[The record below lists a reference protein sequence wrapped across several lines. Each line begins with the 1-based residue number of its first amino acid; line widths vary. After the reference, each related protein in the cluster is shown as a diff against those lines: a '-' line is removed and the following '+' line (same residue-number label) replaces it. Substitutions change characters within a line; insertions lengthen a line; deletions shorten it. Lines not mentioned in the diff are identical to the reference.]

1 MLMASRLVYGMS
13 RERVLPAVLGKVHR
27 TRRTP
32 YIAILFTTLLAL
44 GLITFVG
51 EVPALGGTTALL
63 LLCVFTVVNIAVLVL
78 RRDRVDH
85 QHFRTPTILP
95 ILGALFCAFLA
106 GPWTGRASVQ
116 YTIAG
121 ILIAIGVA
129 LWVVTLLVN
138 RATGLKPGE
147 PDMATVGTGGPVN

>member
-1 MLMASRLVYGMS
+1 M
-13 RERVLPAVLGKVHR
+13 
-27 TRRTP
+27 
-32 YIAILFTTLLAL
+32 
-44 GLITFVG
+44 
-51 EVPALGGTTALL
+51 
-63 LLCVFTVVNIAVLVL
+63 LVL

-95 ILGALFCAFLA
+95 ILGALSCAFLA

-121 ILIAIGVA
+121 ILIAIGVV

-138 RATGLKPGE
+138 RATGLEPAE
-147 PDMATVGTGGPVN
+147 PDMATVGTSGPVN